1 LTDEAEDTRAIFDTL
16 INMPLHGG
24 ATYTRMDR
32 YRDFRQVFGS
42 EPGRRVLYELLAWCH
57 MVKTSVP
64 PGPNIDPYRTH
75 VAEGERNIGIK
86 LLGVL
91 QHEPPIEQPT
101 TANRK
106 RQK

>member
-1 LTDEAEDTRAIFDTL
+1 MTEESEDVREIFDTL
-16 INMPLHGG
+16 INMPVHGG
-24 ATYTRMDR
+24 NAYTLLDR
-32 YRDFRQVFGS
+32 YRDFRQVFS
-42 EPGRRVLYELLAWCH
+42 TEPGRRVLYELLAWCH

-91 QHEPPIEQPT
+91 QKEPSAEQPT
-101 TANRK
+101 KGKRK
-106 RQK
+106 